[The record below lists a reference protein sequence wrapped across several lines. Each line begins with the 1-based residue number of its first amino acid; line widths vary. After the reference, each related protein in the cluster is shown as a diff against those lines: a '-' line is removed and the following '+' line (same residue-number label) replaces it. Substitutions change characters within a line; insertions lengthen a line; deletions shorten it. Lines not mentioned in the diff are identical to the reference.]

1 MSAGISCKIKIKFTP
16 DVNKDIDTNLPI
28 LAQTGLINIPI
39 RCSYKKAIVTVQGP
53 AIDFGDV
60 IYGEQGIVDLVLKN
74 EGALDTLYY
83 VKNQRGDILKDKTE
97 TMSNYSRMTGNT
109 CNKELAL

>member
-16 DVNKDIDTNLPI
+16 DVNKDIDSNLPI

-39 RCSYKKAIVTVQGP
+39 KCTYKKAIVKVEDP
-53 AIDFGDV
+53 VLDFGDV
-60 IYGEQGIVDLVLKN
+60 IFGEQGIVDLVMKN

-83 VKNQRGDILKDKTE
+83 VKNSRGDILKDKTE
-97 TMSNYSRMTGNT
+97 TMSNYSRMTGAT
-109 CNKELAL
+109 CKQIDFN